1 MNIYDIAKKAN
12 VSVATVSRVINKS
25 GQVRESTRKK
35 VEKAIAE
42 MHYTPSSV
50 ARSLSTQQTDNIGII
65 VPDIFNP
72 FYARVLAGITR
83 VTGRYGY
90 NTFLFN
96 ADENVDHLHQILR
109 AIQGERLKGII
120 LNPIFS
126 QDEETLHLMRDLE
139 SMGIAIVLLDRDIY
153 GMNCNGVYSD
163 DFGGAY
169 GAVDHL
175 IKIGHERIALFHGP
189 LDSRPGHER
198 YEGYMRALRDNGI
211 TPDEELIREY
221 DFMLSGSVYENTK
234 KIMKRK
240 NRPTAFFT
248 SNNYGTLECMKS
260 LLDMDLEIG
269 KDVGMIGFDDIDILH
284 YANRGIS
291 AVDREVEEMGAEAM
305 RLLQA
310 CITEHADEDRKQKIV
325 LDTNLVLR
333 GSENCESVKRLSK
346 MPKSEDD
353 SL

>member
-35 VEKAIAE
+35 VENAIAE

-72 FYARVLAGITR
+72 FYARVLAGITGETR
-83 VTGRYGY
+83 KYGY

-96 ADENVDHLHQILR
+96 AEENVAHLHQILR
-109 AIQGERLKGII
+109 AIMGERLKGII
-120 LNPIFS
+120 LNPIVS
-126 QDEETLHLMRDLE
+126 QDEETVHLIRELE
-139 SMGIAIVLLDRDIY
+139 HMGVAIVFLDRDIY
-153 GMNCNGVYSD
+153 GLNCNGVYSD

-169 GAVDHL
+169 EAVSHL
-175 IKIGHERIALFHGP
+175 IRIGHRRIALFHGP
-189 LDSRPGHER
+189 LESRPGHER
-198 YEGYMRALRDNGI
+198 YQGYIQALRDNGI
-211 TPDEELIREY
+211 APEEELVREY

-240 NRPTAFFT
+240 NPPTAFFT

-260 LLDMDLEIG
+260 LLDMEMEIG
-269 KDVGMIGFDDIDILH
+269 KDIGLIGFDDIDILH

-291 AVDREVEEMGAEAM
+291 AVDRQVEEMGAEAM
-305 RLLQA
+305 RLLRD
-310 CITEHADEDRKQKIV
+310 CIEERTEDARKQKIV

-333 GSENCESVKRLSK
+333 GSENCDRLH
-346 MPKSEDD
+346 M
-353 SL
+353 

>member
-72 FYARVLAGITR
+72 FYARVLAGITG
-83 VTGRYGY
+83 VTRKYGY

-96 ADENVDHLHQILR
+96 AEENVSYLHQILH
-109 AIQGERLKGII
+109 AIMSERLKGII
-120 LNPIFS
+120 LNPIINE
-126 QDEETLHLMRDLE
+126 DEETRHLILDLE
-139 SMGIAIVLLDRDIY
+139 RMGVAIVLLDRDVY
-153 GMNCNGVYSD
+153 GLNCNGVYSD

-169 GAVDHL
+169 AAVNHM
-175 IKIGHERIALFHGP
+175 IKLGHRRIALFHGP
-189 LDSRPGHER
+189 LVSRPGHER
-198 YEGYMRALRDNGI
+198 YQGYMQALRDNKI
-211 TPDEELIREY
+211 RPEEDLIREY
-221 DFMLSGSVYENTK
+221 DFMLNGSVYENTK

-240 NRPTAFFT
+240 HPPTAFFT

-260 LLDMDLEIG
+260 LLDMDYEIG
-269 KDVGMIGFDDIDILH
+269 KDIGLIGFDDIDILH

-291 AVDREVEEMGAEAM
+291 AVDRQVEEMGAEAM
-305 RLLQA
+305 RLLQT
-310 CITEHADEDRKQKIV
+310 CIMERAEDAKKQKII
-325 LDTNLVLR
+325 LDTNLILR
-333 GSENCESVKRLSK
+333 GSEYCDHLSGCDGYDQ
-346 MPKSEDD
+346 ET
-353 SL
+353 

>member
-50 ARSLSTQQTDNIGII
+50 ARSLSMQQSDNIGIV

-72 FYARVLAGITR
+72 FYARVLAGITGFTR
-83 VTGRYGY
+83 KCGY

-96 ADENVDHLHQILR
+96 AEEDVTNLRQILR
-109 AIQGERLKGII
+109 AIMGERLKGII
-120 LNPIFS
+120 LNPIVS
-126 QDEETLHLMRDLE
+126 QDEETLRLIRELE
-139 SMGIAIVLLDRDIY
+139 SMGVAVVLLDRDIY
-153 GMNCNGVYSD
+153 GLNCNGVYSD

-169 GAVDHL
+169 AAVNHL
-175 IKIGHERIALFHGP
+175 IKIGHRRIALFHGP
-189 LDSRPGHER
+189 LVSRPGHER
-198 YEGYMRALRDNGI
+198 YQGYMQALRDNGI
-211 TPDEELIREY
+211 APEADLIREY
-221 DFMLSGSVYENTK
+221 DFMLSGSVYDNTRR
-234 KIMKRK
+234 IMKRK
-240 NRPTAFFT
+240 HPPTAFFT
-248 SNNYGTLECMKS
+248 SNNNGTLECMKS
-260 LLDMDLEIG
+260 LLDMGMEIG
-269 KDVGMIGFDDIDILH
+269 RDVGMIGFDDIDILH

-291 AVDREVEEMGAEAM
+291 AVDRQVEEMGAEAM

-310 CITEHADEDRKQKIV
+310 CISERTEDPKKQKIV

-333 GSENCESVKRLSK
+333 GSENCERLVKMSK
-346 MPKSEDD
+346 KQTD
-353 SL
+353 